1 MSCSLLPTFDKY
13 HFVVKPIG
21 VVHSCF
27 KEKFGI
33 PRQPGLVPEAKA
45 VIELFAPFNVPEA
58 VEGLDQCSHIWIQFL
73 FHANSRQAW
82 KPKVKPPRL
91 GGNKSMGVFATRSPV
106 RPNPIGLS
114 VVALKAVVREYNG
127 ARGVFLAI
135 AAHDLLDGTPI
146 IDIKPYVP
154 YADALPEATNTFA
167 QKAPHVMSVSF
178 DEAVELIDGRD
189 NELKALIVNVLSQDP
204 RPAYKKGNIDNKVY
218 GTRLESFD
226 VRWQYLQGEGGTTQ
240 IKVLSVNML

>member
-1 MSCSLLPTFDKY
+1 MSRSSLPTFDDDY
-13 HFVVKPIG
+13 LVIKPIG

-45 VIELFAPFNVPEA
+45 IIELLPPFNAPEA
-58 VEGLDQCSHIWIQFL
+58 VEGLDQCSHIWIHFL
-73 FHANSRQAW
+73 FHANRRQTW

-91 GGNKSMGVFATRSPV
+91 GGNKSMGVFATRSPI

-114 VVALKAVVREYNG
+114 VVALKAVVHNYNG
-127 ARGVFLAI
+127 AKGVFLAI
-135 AAHDLLDGTPI
+135 AAHDLLDGTPV

-167 QKAPHVMSVSF
+167 NKAPHLMTVSF
-178 DEAVELIDGRD
+178 DEALELIDGLD
-189 NELKALIVNVLSQDP
+189 DELKALIINVLSQDP
-204 RPAYKKGNIDNKVY
+204 RPAYKKGNSDDRVY
-218 GTRLESFD
+218 GMRLDNFD
-226 VRWQYLQGEGGTTQ
+226 VRWQYSQGDAGAAQ
-240 IKVLSVNML
+240 IKVVNVIKL